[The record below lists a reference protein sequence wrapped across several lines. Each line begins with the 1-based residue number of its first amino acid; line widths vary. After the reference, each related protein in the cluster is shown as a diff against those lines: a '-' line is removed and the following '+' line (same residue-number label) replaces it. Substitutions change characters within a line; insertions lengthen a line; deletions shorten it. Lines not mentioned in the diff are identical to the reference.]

1 MEQAI
6 QHLFVYSS
14 LRSGFQHPAYAYI
27 SKYFLLEAEGTV
39 KGKLYDKETLIVG
52 VPTDENLYIK
62 GELYHIKEPSEL
74 SWALAQLDDYE
85 GVQQDEDDNT
95 SEPPMYKR
103 AITTVYHNGKSCD
116 AWVYWYNRTI
126 SRGRLIESGD
136 MLDYLQKKK

>member
-1 MEQAI
+1 MESTI

-52 VPTDENLYIK
+52 VPTEDSCFIK
-62 GELYHIKEPSEL
+62 GELYHIKEPAEL

-85 GVQQDEDDNT
+85 GVQQDEDDAQ
-95 SEPPMYKR
+95 PPMYKR
-103 AITTVYHNGKSCD
+103 AITTVYYNGKEIK
-116 AWVYWYNRTI
+116 AWVYWYNRTV
-126 SRGRLIESGD
+126 SRGQLIESGD

>member
-6 QHLFVYSS
+6 QYLFVYSS

-27 SKYFLLEAEGTV
+27 SNYFIFEQEATV

-52 VPTDENLYIK
+52 VPTDEDLYIK
-62 GELYHIKEPSEL
+62 GELYHIKEPSQL

-85 GVQQDEDDNT
+85 GVQQDEDDANM
-95 SEPPMYKR
+95 PPLYKR
-103 AITTVYHNGKSCD
+103 AITTVYHNSKSCE

-126 SRGRLIESGD
+126 SRGQLIESGD